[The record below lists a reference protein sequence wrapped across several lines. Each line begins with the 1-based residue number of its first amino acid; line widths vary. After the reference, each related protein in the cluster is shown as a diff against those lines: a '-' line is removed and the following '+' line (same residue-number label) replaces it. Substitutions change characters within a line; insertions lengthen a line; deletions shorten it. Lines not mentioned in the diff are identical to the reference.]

1 MSYQLTSAVLGLILA
16 SIILWLIRRDHLH
29 SRHALWWLLV
39 AVAIML
45 LGMFPYLIDII
56 ALQLG
61 ISYPPTLLFIL
72 GISMVLLKVLS
83 IDLHHSQLERKVRR
97 LTQRLAILEGENAHM
112 SHHYM
117 QDDETDSSHSAVLL
131 SDASLL
137 IRCY

>member
-117 QDDETDSSHSAVLL
+117 QDDETDSSH
-131 SDASLL
+131 
-137 IRCY
+137 